1 MIKSIMKS
9 VFRIVGC
16 VFVLALM
23 IGTGCINSI
32 MFHPEMCRGGYR
44 ETTSGYVDIGTN
56 GVRIAAVVRGPFGR
70 FAISASAHLGMEHD
84 RVDASRSDH
93 KRQDENASHDPKD

>member
-1 MIKSIMKS
+1 MIKMIMKS

-16 VFVLALM
+16 VFVLALV

-44 ETTSGYVDIGTN
+44 
-56 GVRIAAVVRGPFGR
+56 
-70 FAISASAHLGMEHD
+70 
-84 RVDASRSDH
+84 
-93 KRQDENASHDPKD
+93 